1 MPFKRKR
8 PEIDFF
14 LERIAVIAFV
24 SFSLTPEVISSF
36 IIACLTFDHIQKGA
50 KFDVSSKK

>member
-1 MPFKRKR
+1 MPFQIKR

-14 LERIAVIAFV
+14 LERFAGIARF

-36 IIACLTFDHIQKGA
+36 IIACLTFDYIQKGA
-50 KFDVSSKK
+50 KLDASSKK